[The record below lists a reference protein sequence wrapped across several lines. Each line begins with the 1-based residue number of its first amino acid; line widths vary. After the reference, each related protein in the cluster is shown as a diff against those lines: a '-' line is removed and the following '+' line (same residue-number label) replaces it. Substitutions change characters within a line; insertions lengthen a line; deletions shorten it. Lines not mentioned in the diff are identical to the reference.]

1 MHDCI
6 TTVVGMKV
14 RDTIHFSIL
23 LKLGFKSWGTTLDV
37 ASFLNLA

>member
-23 LKLGFKSWGTTLDV
+23 LKLGFKSWDNVGRGEL
-37 ASFLNLA
+37 SKSS